1 VEADEPAAAVK
12 TSAAPTPQPS
22 RRVRAA
28 RAAVAAVRRWSKPL
42 VALALAIVGWGL
54 YVEISGIESFVLPSP
69 TSVAGYLVH
78 HEELLWTNATITL
91 REVAIAFALCL
102 GLGVL
107 LAVLISWFRLLEDA
121 LLPLLVVSQVVPI
134 IAIAPLLVIWLGF
147 GDKPKIAVAVLIG
160 FFPIVINTLNGL
172 QSVNPE
178 LIEMVQGL
186 SASRSQILRKLSFP
200 HALPHLFAGIR
211 VSITLVVIGAVVGE
225 FVGADQG
232 LGFMILRGS
241 AELNSP
247 QMFGAIIFLAAMG
260 IVLFNLVRLL
270 ERVVIPWQERPVT

>member
-1 VEADEPAAAVK
+1 MLY
-12 TSAAPTPQPS
+12 
-22 RRVRAA
+22 
-28 RAAVAAVRRWSKPL
+28 RWSKPL

-54 YVEISGIESFVLPSP
+54 YVKISGIESFVLPSP

-78 HEELLWTNATITL
+78 HESRLWANASSTL
-91 REVAIAFALCL
+91 REVAIAFGLS
-102 GLGVL
+102 LGVGVA
-107 LAVLISWFRLLEDA
+107 LAVLISRFRLLEEA
-121 LLPLLVVSQVVPI
+121 LLPLLVVSQVVPT

-147 GDKPKIAVAVLIG
+147 GDKPKVAVAFLIA

-178 LIEMVQGL
+178 LVEMAQGL
-186 SASRSQILRKLSFP
+186 SASRWQILRKLSFP
-200 HALPHLFAGIR
+200 HALPYLFAGAR
-211 VSITLVVIGAVVGE
+211 VSITLAVIGAVVGE

-241 AELNSP
+241 AELNS
-247 QMFGAIIFLAAMG
+247 QEMFGAIIFLAAIG

-270 ERVVIPWQERPVT
+270 ERVVIPWQERSVA